1 MTAKNDDCHQLAEG
15 YFTSS
20 ADQTRK
26 TFHMSQVYQAVPFCH
41 GRPLFVLGA
50 GGITA
55 KRGGDPKIKR
65 GQPPRTPVQRLWA
78 ALSLHPGKVF
88 RVASF

>member
-1 MTAKNDDCHQLAEG
+1 MTIVINLQKGSLR
-15 YFTSS
+15 SS

-26 TFHMSQVYQAVPFCH
+26 TFGVSQVYQAAPFCH

-65 GQPPRTPVQRLWA
+65 G
-78 ALSLHPGKVF
+78 
-88 RVASF
+88 